1 MGQLLAYSGTA
12 TKIRAM
18 HSHLFT
24 NEEYEELAHL
34 STVTEALG
42 YIRHHPGYDNVFLGR
57 EESTLHRGEIER
69 MLTNSIYM
77 AFQKIYRF
85 ASIYQRKFLT
95 LYFQRYELVVLKN
108 CMRSIFDHR
117 LFDLDLTIFKNFF
130 DQHSKIDIS
139 ALASCETMEEFINSL
154 KDSVYYNCL
163 LKVSEQ
169 PSPTLWDYE
178 MALDLF
184 YFTSFWKQKDRILK
198 GAPLKIFTEA
208 YGTKMDLL
216 NIDWIYRSKHF
227 FQMSASEIYAI
238 LIPINYHLKKEDIK
252 RLVEAPES
260 KDFQEALSKTYYA
273 VHYPGYGIQSMESM
287 YNIIRHKVQ
296 RDHARRNP
304 YSIAVIISYLFEKEH
319 EVDRLTTALECIR
332 YGISPS
338 ETLKYIIY

>member
-24 NEEYEELAHL
+24 NEEYEELAQL
-34 STVTEALG
+34 STVTEALV
-42 YIRHHPGYDNVFLGR
+42 YIKQHPGYDNVFNGR
-57 EESTLHRGEIER
+57 EESSLHRGEIER
-69 MLTNSIYM
+69 MLTNSIYI

-85 ASIYQRKFLT
+85 ASVHQRKFLSM
-95 LYFQRYELVVLKN
+95 YFQRYELVVLKS
-108 CMRSIFDHR
+108 CMRSVFDHR
-117 LFDLDLTIFKNFF
+117 TFDLDLTIFQNFF

-139 ALASCETMEEFINSL
+139 VLASCNTMEEFLNAL
-154 KDSVYYNCL
+154 KDSVYYHCL
-163 LKVSEQ
+163 LRVSETK
-169 PSPTLWDYE
+169 SPTLWDYE

-184 YFTSFWKQKDRILK
+184 YFTSFWKQKDHLLK
-198 GAPLKIFTEA
+198 GKPLQIVTEA

-227 FQMSASEIYAI
+227 FRMSESEIYAI
-238 LIPINYHLKKEDIK
+238 LIPVNYHLKKDDIK
-252 RLVEAPES
+252 RLVEAS
-260 KDFQEALSKTYYA
+260 DVKDFREALAKTYYA
-273 VHYPGYGIQSMESM
+273 VRYHEFGIESMESM
-287 YNIIRHKVQ
+287 YSIIRHKVQ
-296 RDHARRNP
+296 RDNARKNP

-332 YGISPS
+332 YGIPPS

>member
-1 MGQLLAYSGTA
+1 MGELLAYSGTA

-34 STVTEALG
+34 STVTDALV
-42 YIRHHPGYDNVFLGR
+42 YIKQHPGYDNVFLGR

-85 ASIYQRKFLT
+85 ASIRQRKFLSM
-95 LYFQRYELVVLKN
+95 YFQRYELVVLKN

-117 LFDLDLTIFKNFF
+117 LFDLDLTIFEKFF

-139 ALASCETMEEFINSL
+139 SLASCETMEEFIQSL
-154 KDSVYYNCL
+154 KDSAYYDCL
-163 LKVSEQ
+163 LKVHEQ
-169 PSPTLWDYE
+169 RSPTLWDYE
-178 MALDLF
+178 MALDLY
-184 YFTSFWKQKDRILK
+184 YFTSFWKEKDHLLK
-198 GAPLKIFTEA
+198 GKPLKILTEA

-227 FQMSASEIYAI
+227 FQMSESEIYAI

-252 RLVEAPES
+252 RLVEAS
-260 KDFQEALSKTYYA
+260 DTKTFQEALAKTYYA
-273 VHYPGYGIQSMESM
+273 LRYPGYEIQSMQTM
-287 YNIIRHKVQ
+287 YSTIRQKVQ
-296 RDHARRNP
+296 RDNARKNP
-304 YSIAVIISYLFEKEH
+304 YSLAVIISYLFEKEH
-319 EVDRLTTALECIR
+319 EVARLTTALECIR
-332 YGISPS
+332 YGIPPS

>member
-24 NEEYEELAHL
+24 NKEYEELAQI
-34 STVTEALG
+34 STVPEALV
-42 YIRHHPGYDNVFLGR
+42 YIRQHPGYTNVFYGKD
-57 EESTLHRGEIER
+57 ESELHRGEIER
-69 MLTNSIYM
+69 MLTNSIYI

-85 ASIYQRKFLT
+85 ASIHQRKFLSM
-95 LYFQRYELVVLKN
+95 YFQRYELVVLKS

-117 LFDLDLTIFKNFF
+117 MFDLDLTIFQNFF
-130 DQHSKIDIS
+130 DQHSKIDIGKLS
-139 ALASCETMEEFINSL
+139 ACETMEAFLNVL
-154 KDSVYYNCL
+154 KDSVYYDCL
-163 LKVSEQ
+163 VKVSEK
-169 PSPTLWDYE
+169 PSSTLWDYE
-178 MALDLF
+178 MALDLY
-184 YFTSFWKQKDRILK
+184 YFTSFWKEKDHLLK
-198 GAPLKIFTEA
+198 GKPLEIVTEA

-216 NIDWIYRSKHF
+216 NIDWIYRSKQF
-227 FQMSASEIYAI
+227 YRMSPSEIYAI

-252 RLVEAPES
+252 RLVEASDIKE
-260 KDFQEALSKTYYA
+260 FQEALLKTYYA
-273 VHYPGYGIQSMESM
+273 VRYKDFDIPSLESM
-287 YNIIRHKVQ
+287 YSLIRHKVQ
-296 RDHARRNP
+296 RDNARKNP